1 MEAGPSMTL
10 LTSVGGAF
18 RGHVLVARLA
28 SEGIDA
34 QLRGAGAGPYGL
46 TMGDLA
52 RVDVYVPDD
61 QLDDAR
67 YVLLSDEVDESL
79 AAPRDWW
86 DVGEDASG
94 RNTRWARWAWLIA
107 LGLLVVALT
116 GPLLG
121 WLTNR

>member
-46 TMGDLA
+46 TMGD
-52 RVDVYVPDD
+52 
-61 QLDDAR
+61 DAR

-94 RNTRWARWAWLIA
+94 RNTRWARWAWWIA